1 MRLFREPL
9 LHFLVLGG
17 LLFAAEAVLRQKAEP
32 SPQVILIA
40 ATEIDRLEAQWER
53 LYRRSPSPLELQGLI
68 DAQVK
73 EEVLVREALA
83 MGLDRDDTIV
93 RRRLAQKLEF
103 LINDV
108 AGGREP
114 SAVELAAFFRAR
126 QEAYRPPPLVSFA
139 QIYFSRERRAA
150 TVRDD
155 AEAVLARLAE
165 GVPADAAAMARDG
178 FLPGASFAEQRPADV
193 AAIFGPDFAAA
204 VEGLPVG
211 GWQGPIASAYGWHL
225 VRLEARLDPPPPTL
239 STVAGRVRDDWLA
252 EERRLANEAV
262 LAQLRERYAV
272 TIEDRPTDAPIA
284 VSTADLGQRP

>member
-9 LHFLVLGG
+9 LHFVVLGG

-83 MGLDRDDTIV
+83 MGLDREDTIV

-126 QEAYRPPPLVSFA
+126 QEGYRAPSLVSFA

-150 TVRDD
+150 TARDD

-165 GVPADAAAMARDG
+165 GVPADAAAMAGDG
-178 FLPGASFAEQRPADV
+178 FLPGAAFAEQRPADV

-204 VEGLPVG
+204 VERLPVG
-211 GWQGPIASAYGWHL
+211 SWQGPIASAYGWHL

-239 STVAGRVRDDWLA
+239 STVAARVRDDWLA
-252 EERRLANEAV
+252 EQRRLANEAV

-272 TIEDRPTDAPIA
+272 TIEDRPTDAAIA
-284 VSTADLGQRP
+284 VSTAELGQRP